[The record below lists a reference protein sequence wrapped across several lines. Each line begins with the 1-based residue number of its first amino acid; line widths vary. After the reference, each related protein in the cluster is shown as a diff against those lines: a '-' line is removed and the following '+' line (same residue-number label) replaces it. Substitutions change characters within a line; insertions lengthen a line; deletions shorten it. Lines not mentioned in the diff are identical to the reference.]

1 MRRCNSD
8 RLPGGSSRA
17 HLSVACGEAPPGVAR
32 LRTDSATSLRALLQQ
47 GAGVSILDQ
56 LSAEAGLKSGVLSRL
71 LPDWALPTGGV
82 YAVFPPGRHVPAKVR
97 AFIAFLRENLAGRV

>member
-1 MRRCNSD
+1 M
-8 RLPGGSSRA
+8 
-17 HLSVACGEAPPGVAR
+17 AR

-82 YAVFPPGRHVPAKVR
+82 YVVFPPGRHVPAKVR